1 MVADGATPR
10 AKAVIGGACAAALA
24 FPLTLGASQSWAL
37 FTAWP
42 NASSL
47 IAIMRPLADG
57 GTAHLLV
64 EDPNVAEYYLPAGR
78 HWARWSSTR
87 NIVLPSGKSVLIPVD
102 AAGIA
107 GAGGPDA
114 FAKYVASGYFSLI
127 ALNFADTTALDHRIA
142 ADIRLSHHYRVAEVV
157 PYGPGPYVIWKYQP
171 HAAVQHYQPTI
182 GSGPAH
188 RRHRPHRGKRHH
200 GTRP

>member
-1 MVADGATPR
+1 MVADGATAR
-10 AKAVIGGACAAALA
+10 AKAVIGAACTVALA
-24 FPLTLGASQSWAL
+24 FPLTLGASQSRDL

-47 IAIMRPLADG
+47 IAIMRPLAAG

-87 NIVLPSGKSVLIPVD
+87 NIVLPSGKSVLIPAD
-102 AAGIA
+102 AAGTG
-107 GAGGPDA
+107 GAGGPDP

-142 ADIRLSHHYRVAEVV
+142 ADIRLSHHYRVAQVV
-157 PYGPGPYVIWKYQP
+157 PYGPGPYVIWRYQP

-182 GSGPAH
+182 GTGPAH
-188 RRHRPHRGKRHH
+188 RSHRPRHGKRHH